1 MSMLHVGIDPAKTKC
16 VARVVDQ
23 SGQSRGQTIA
33 FKPDRPGVEGL
44 IARVQKIDP
53 EAKSHFFIESSGI
66 NWYAPAALLQ
76 EQGHPVSFIN
86 PSCTKAQRNISSRYA
101 KSDAKDAEAIARAPF
116 NMGDRALHPADI
128 PEGPRLNLRLLCRHR
143 HMLQGDATAIKMR
156 VIAWLGLSLP
166 GLTQIIGTDLSALD
180 RELIVRYPVAAK
192 LLRSGKKRLRDLL
205 ERVDE
210 DALDDADIE
219 ALFDMARKAYSPRDF
234 DDKLMARQFKLEFQ
248 RLALIE
254 KQIKELDKEIAN
266 LLPECDPEGFAR
278 TIPGFG
284 AVVAPIMV
292 AEAGTDVSRF
302 ASAPKFAGWTGVVG
316 RAAGSNGKQK
326 DGLPMTKAG
335 RSIVK
340 WALYMAA
347 NAAVMHD
354 PETRAFYDR
363 LRAKDKHHNAALGAV
378 ANKLARI
385 YWAVMTEQR
394 PFKQRSP
401 ADPDDAQKGLD
412 AT

>member
-23 SGQSRGQTIA
+23 SGQSRGRTVP
-33 FKPDRPGVEGL
+33 FTPDRPGVEGL
-44 IARVQKIDP
+44 IAQVQKIDL
-53 EAKSHFFIESSGI
+53 EADSHFFIEASGI
-66 NWYAPAALLQ
+66 NWYVPAALLQ
-76 EQGHPVSFIN
+76 EKGYPVSLIN
-86 PSCTKAQRNISSRYA
+86 PGRTKAQRMVSSRYA

-116 NMGDRALHPADI
+116 TMGEKALHPADI
-128 PEGPRLNLRLLCRHR
+128 PEGPRLNLRMLCRHR
-143 HMLQGDATAIKMR
+143 HVLQRDATGIKMR
-156 VIAWLGLSLP
+156 VIAWLGLSQP
-166 GLTQIIGTDLSALD
+166 GLTQIIGTDLSAFD

-192 LLRSGKKRLRDLL
+192 LLRSGEKRLRDLL
-205 ERVDE
+205 QRVDE

-254 KQIKELDKEIAN
+254 KQIKELDGQIAR
-266 LLPECDPEGFAR
+266 LLKQCDPEGLSR
-278 TIPGFG
+278 SIPGFG
-284 AVVAPIMV
+284 AVVAPILV

-302 ASAPKFAGWTGVVG
+302 ATASKFAGWTGVVG
-316 RAAGSNGKQK
+316 RAAGSNGKQQE
-326 DGLPMTKAG
+326 GLPMTKAG

-347 NAAVMHD
+347 NVAVMHD
-354 PETRAFYDR
+354 AELKAFYDR

-378 ANKLARI
+378 ANKLARV

-394 PFKQRSP
+394 PFETRIPQS
-401 ADPDDAQKGLD
+401 PDDAEKALD
-412 AT
+412 ST